1 MEMLTSLVR
10 LRDARLSAA
19 LALTCLLAGCGG
31 EGSSTAS
38 TTASPTGDAPSAT
51 AAPAST
57 GFAAAVTSM
66 TPAGGGTVPAKAS
79 ATVGTPPRAEAQG
92 AGGNVSLTW
101 QAPTENTDGSAL
113 QNLGGYIIHYGTASK
128 QYTSQITITNP
139 GLTTYV
145 VESLPAG
152 TYYFSMTAT
161 TSAGVQSSPSSEA
174 HTTIS

>member
-1 MEMLTSLVR
+1 MFTSTLIR
-10 LRDARLSAA
+10 LRDARLSSA
-19 LALTCLLAGCGG
+19 LALACLLAGCGG

-38 TTASPTGDAPSAT
+38 TTASPTGDAPST
-51 AAPAST
+51 TAST

-66 TPAGGGTVPAKAS
+66 TPAGGTVPAKAS

-92 AGGNVSLTW
+92 AGNVSLTW

-128 QYTSQITITNP
+128 QYTSQVTITNP

>member
-1 MEMLTSLVR
+1 MFTSARIL
-10 LRDARLSAA
+10 LRDARLSSA
-19 LALTCLLAGCGG
+19 LALACLLAGCGG

-38 TTASPTGDAPSAT
+38 TTASPTGDAPST
-51 AAPAST
+51 TAST

-66 TPAGGGTVPAKAS
+66 TPAGGTVPAKAS

-92 AGGNVSLTW
+92 AGNVSLTW

-128 QYTSQITITNP
+128 QYTSQVTITNP

>member
-1 MEMLTSLVR
+1 MEMLTSLVG
-10 LRDARLSAA
+10 LRDARLLSA
-19 LALTCLLAGCGG
+19 LALAALLAGCG
-31 EGSSTAS
+31 EGSSDLSPSGA
-38 TTASPTGDAPSAT
+38 TTSAT
-51 AAPAST
+51 TAPASI
-57 GFAAAVTSM
+57 GLADAVSSM
-66 TPAGGGTVPAKAS
+66 TPGGGAVPPKAS
-79 ATVGTPPRAEAQG
+79 ATVGTAPRAEAQG
-92 AGGNVSLTW
+92 AGGNVSLSW

-113 QNLGGYIIHYGTASK
+113 QNLGGYIIHYGTVSK

-139 GLTTYV
+139 GLTSYV

>member
-1 MEMLTSLVR
+1 MFTSTLIR
-10 LRDARLSAA
+10 LRDARLSSA
-19 LALTCLLAGCGG
+19 LALACLLAGCGG

-38 TTASPTGDAPSAT
+38 TTASPTGDAPSTT

-66 TPAGGGTVPAKAS
+66 TPAGGTVPAKAS
-79 ATVGTPPRAEAQG
+79 ATVGTAPRAEAQG
-92 AGGNVSLTW
+92 AGNVSLTW

-128 QYTSQITITNP
+128 QYTSQVTITNP

>member
-1 MEMLTSLVR
+1 MLTSLIR
-10 LRDARLSAA
+10 LRDARLSSA
-19 LALTCLLAGCGG
+19 LALACLLAGCGG

-51 AAPAST
+51 AST

-66 TPAGGGTVPAKAS
+66 TPGGGTVPAKPS

-139 GLTTYV
+139 GLTNYV

>member
-1 MEMLTSLVR
+1 MFTSTLIR
-10 LRDARLSAA
+10 LRDARLSSA
-19 LALTCLLAGCGG
+19 LALACLLAGCGG

-51 AAPAST
+51 AST

-66 TPAGGGTVPAKAS
+66 TPGGGTVPAKPS